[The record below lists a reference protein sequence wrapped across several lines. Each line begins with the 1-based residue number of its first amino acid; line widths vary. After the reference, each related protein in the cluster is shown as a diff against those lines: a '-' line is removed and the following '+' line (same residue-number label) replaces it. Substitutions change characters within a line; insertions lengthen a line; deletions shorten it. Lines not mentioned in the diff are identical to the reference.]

1 MRLPR
6 RKLIIVGTALLLV
19 AGLRLGIVLTRK
31 PPVMHDGKTVR
42 EWVLRIDQGVGN
54 ENQREEAAWAIV
66 QIGQPAVPELE
77 EILAWRPRKWRDH
90 LRGWLI
96 RFRFVEPNQLS
107 PYEVVNRA
115 SEAAYNLGERS
126 KTDIGT
132 LIPHLEFHF
141 TNGTY
146 ADSASSRALASAGPR
161 GIAIL
166 TNLMFFS
173 ASYNVRDQSAWALH
187 HVSKRPEVIAALIR
201 AANTETN
208 ATLRVNALGYLRR
221 SRAPPQQIVPL
232 ALKFLRSTNAYDRQQ
247 AKWAL
252 SEYKDVEEVR
262 AALAESEPK

>member
-6 RKLIIVGTALLLV
+6 RKLIMVGTALVLA
-19 AGLRLGIVLTRK
+19 AGLWLGIVLTRK
-31 PPVMHDGKTVR
+31 PPVTHNGKTVR
-42 EWVLRIDQGVGN
+42 EWVLRIDMGVGN
-54 ENQREEAAWAIV
+54 ETQREEASWAIV

-90 LRGWLI
+90 LRWWL
-96 RFRFVEPNQLS
+96 VEFHIIERDQLN
-107 PYEVVNRA
+107 PFEVVNRA
-115 SEAAYNLGERS
+115 SEAAFKLGERS

-146 ADSASSRALASAGPR
+146 ADSASPRALASAGPG
-161 GIAIL
+161 GIAVL
-166 TNLMFFS
+166 TNLLFS
-173 ASYNVRDQSAWALH
+173 GSYNVRDQSAWALH
-187 HVSKRPEVIAALIR
+187 FVARRPEVIAALIR

-208 ATLRVNALGYLRR
+208 ATLRANALGSLRR
-221 SRAPPQQIVPL
+221 SRAHTEQIVPL

-247 AKWAL
+247 AKWVL

-262 AALAESEPK
+262 AALAESEP